1 MDGNYGIV
9 TGRGAAIEARL
20 RELGAQRPQVREH
33 DTAAQRAS
41 IERELPQGGEAGI
54 LTIGP

>member
-9 TGRGAAIEARL
+9 TGRGAAIE
-20 RELGAQRPQVREH
+20 AQRPQVREH

-41 IERELPQGGEAGI
+41 IERELRQGGEAGI

>member
-1 MDGNYGIV
+1 MSRAFGGGSD
-9 TGRGAAIEARL
+9 
-20 RELGAQRPQVREH
+20 
-33 DTAAQRAS
+33 AQRAS